1 MAITLLAVDDDA
13 SSAELIVR
21 IAERCGFEAFATSDP
36 RGFIELC
43 KQLKPSV
50 LSIDINMPNID
61 AKGLLKLLHEADF
74 QGKIMIVSGQDTDT
88 LRLVSDFGAAL
99 GLVKP
104 EVMQKPIDIAKMR
117 LLLGGF
123 SKEIQAAAA
132 H

>member
-61 AKGLLKLLHEADF
+61 ANGLLKLLHEANF
-74 QGKIMIVSGQDTDT
+74 QGKIMIVSGQDMET
-88 LRLVSDFGAAL
+88 LRVVAEFGASL
-99 GLVKP
+99 GLRKP
-104 EVMQKPIDIAKMR
+104 DVMQKPIDIAKMR
-117 LLLGGF
+117 LMLSGF
-123 SKEIQAAAA
+123 SREIQADSAV
-132 H
+132 